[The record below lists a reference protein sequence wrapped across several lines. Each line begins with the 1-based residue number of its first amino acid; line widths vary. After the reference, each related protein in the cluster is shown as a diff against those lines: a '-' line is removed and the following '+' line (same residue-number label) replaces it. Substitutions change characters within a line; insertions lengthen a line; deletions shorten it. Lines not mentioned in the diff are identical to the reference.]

1 MSSDT
6 GDPREVRKRK
16 TKQQTKRLGETED
29 LRNLL
34 ENKAMRDFVWRLL
47 EQCKVYHTTFTGAGP
62 TTFFNEGQRQVGL
75 WLLNEIFDSD
85 IKAYSLMQIENRTNN
100 G

>member
-1 MSSDT
+1 MSDT
-6 GDPREVRKRK
+6 GDVKQVRKRR
-16 TKQQTKRLGETED
+16 TKAQLANQKNTEELRRLLAD
-29 LRNLL
+29 
-34 ENKAMRDFVWRLL
+34 KKMRDFMWRLL

-85 IKAYSLMQIENRTNN
+85 IRAYALMQTENRTSND
-100 G
+100 